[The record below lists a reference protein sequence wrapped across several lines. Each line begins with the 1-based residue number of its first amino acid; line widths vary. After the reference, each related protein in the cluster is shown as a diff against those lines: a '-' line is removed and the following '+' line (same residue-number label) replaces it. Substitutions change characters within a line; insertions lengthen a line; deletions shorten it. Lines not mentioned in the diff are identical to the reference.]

1 MNKMKLF
8 KSLNGKFGPLPA
20 KAFPGR
26 AAVLIKLLDL
36 NENNISAI
44 YEKNNSM
51 KIGNYAP
58 GTRIKIISDSEL
70 RKLSKEIPII
80 NLAWH
85 IPKEIKSYL
94 KSLGLKN
101 KIIDIVQKKDFKI

>member
-1 MNKMKLF
+1 
-8 KSLNGKFGPLPA
+8 
-20 KAFPGR
+20 
-26 AAVLIKLLDL
+26 
-36 NENNISAI
+36 
-44 YEKNNSM
+44 M

-58 GTRIKIISDSEL
+58 GTRIKIKSDSEL
-70 RKLSKEIPII
+70 RKLRKEIPII

-101 KIIDIVQKKDFKI
+101 KVIDIVQKKDFKI